1 MFRIIANPMYR
12 LCLILIYIIT
22 CVSCSR
28 STTIT
33 PELKQA
39 EALMQTA
46 PDSALALL
54 QSIPEPEQM
63 SSLNYNT
70 WNLLITQAENKNRI
84 KARTDERIKKAR
96 TYFDRTDNLLR
107 KAQCNFYAGQ
117 VALDLNK
124 PDSAAVGYL
133 HAIDLLEG
141 TDQYELRGLA
151 YHYWGI
157 LNISFKDDNKAKCA
171 FQQALIQFDKN
182 ENIKYKVY
190 ALRDLARAYYN
201 LELPDSAYVSYNLA
215 VKESMQINDSLLISS
230 IYNSLASYH
239 KAIGNYDSSM
249 HYVRTSIRYNTN
261 RAFIDG
267 NYLII
272 GRLFMQMNQLDS
284 ARIYLEQAQASTNLD
299 TNIGASGELAN
310 YYQQLNDPK
319 NESIHLRKYI
329 DSRVKQMDLYQQS
342 KIKEIE
348 ALYDNERLQRAKLQ
362 AEKENMRL
370 LTMASLS
377 TLLFLSAFVLLAVV
391 IHNRK
396 EKLQQLKV
404 QLKERDERISE
415 NEVKIKEIA
424 KHLSAIKTSQEKQLS
439 ETEYSSIKL
448 LQAERD
454 RLSAENQML
463 LQRSEDDLKRY
474 KALRKSNKKLSE
486 RLIETTDLHKMIEEY
501 SGDNRTLDLIRVE
514 LAKELKQLYPDFAKK
529 LNKLAPKL
537 DDKDRL
543 ICYMLKLNFS
553 NADIAKLLFI
563 QPQTVSQYKSTIVK
577 ERFKQEGTTL
587 EDLLYSV

>member
-1 MFRIIANPMYR
+1 M
-12 LCLILIYIIT
+12 
-22 CVSCSR
+22 SCSR

-84 KARTDERIKKAR
+84 KATTDERIKQAC
-96 TYFDRTDNLLR
+96 TYFDRSDNLLR

-141 TDQYELRGLA
+141 TNHHELRGLA
-151 YHYWGI
+151 YHYWGC
-157 LNISFKDDNKAKCA
+157 LNVKCKDNQKAKSA
-171 FQQALIQFDKN
+171 FKQALSHFN
-182 ENIKYKVY
+182 LNGNNAYKVY
-190 ALRDLARAYYN
+190 TLRDLARTYYN
-201 LELPDSAYVSYNLA
+201 LNLPDSAYQYYNLA
-215 VKESMQINDSLLISS
+215 VKEAVQINDSLLISS

-261 RAFIDG
+261 PAFIDG

-284 ARIYLEQAQASTNLD
+284 ARVYLEYAQSSPNLE
-299 TNIGASGELAN
+299 TQTGASGELAN
-310 YYQQLNDPK
+310 YYQQLHDPI
-319 NESIHLRKYI
+319 NESTTLRKYI
-329 DSRVKQMDLYQQS
+329 ASKVKQMDLYQQS

-362 AEKENMRL
+362 AEKDNMWL
-370 LTMASLS
+370 LTVASLS
-377 TLLFLSAFVLLAVV
+377 TLLFLGAFVFLAVV

-396 EKLQQLKV
+396 EKLQQLEV

-424 KHLSAIKTSQEKQLS
+424 QHLSVIKTSQEKQLS
-439 ETEYSSIKL
+439 ETEQSSIKL

-454 RLSAENQML
+454 RLYAENRVL
-463 LQRSEDDLKRY
+463 LHKSEDDLKRY

-486 RLIETTDLHKMIEEY
+486 RLIETTDLHKMIEDY
-501 SGDNRTLDLIRVE
+501 GGDSRTLDLIRVE

-529 LNKLAPKL
+529 LNKLAPTM

>member
-1 MFRIIANPMYR
+1 M
-12 LCLILIYIIT
+12 
-22 CVSCSR
+22 SCSR

-33 PELKQA
+33 PQLQQA
-39 EALMQTA
+39 EALMQSA
-46 PDSALALL
+46 PDSALAIL
-54 QSIPEPEQM
+54 QGISEPEKM

-70 WNLLITQAENKNRI
+70 WNLLITQAENKNRV
-84 KARTDERIKKAR
+84 KATTDERIKMAR
-96 TYFDRTDNLLR
+96 AYFDRTDNKLR

-133 HAIDLLEG
+133 RAIDLLEG
-141 TDQYELRGLA
+141 TDEYELRGLA
-151 YHYWGI
+151 YHYWGV
-157 LNISFKDDNKAKCA
+157 LNISFKDANKAKCA
-171 FQQALIQFDKN
+171 FQQALIQFDTN
-182 ENIKYKVY
+182 ENKKYKVY

-201 LELPDSAYVSYNLA
+201 LELPDSAYVYYNLA
-215 VKESMQINDSLLISS
+215 VEESKQINDSLLISS

-239 KAIGNYDSSM
+239 KAIGSYDSSM

-261 RAFIDG
+261 PVFIDA

-284 ARIYLEQAQASTNLD
+284 ARIYLEQAQASPNLD
-299 TNIGASGELAN
+299 TNTGAIGELAN
-310 YYQQLNDPK
+310 YYQLLNDPK

-329 DSRVKQMDLYQQS
+329 SSRVKQMDLYQQS

-362 AEKENMRL
+362 VEKDHMRL
-370 LTMASLS
+370 FTIACLLI
-377 TLLFLSAFVLLAVV
+377 LLFLCVFVLLAVV
-391 IHNRK
+391 LHKRK
-396 EKLQQLKV
+396 EKLQQLEV
-404 QLKERDERISE
+404 QLKERDERITQ
-415 NEVKIKEIA
+415 NEVKIKEIVE
-424 KHLSAIKTSQEKQLS
+424 HLSSIKTSQENQLS
-439 ETEYSSIKL
+439 ETEHSSIKL

-454 RLSAENQML
+454 RLYAENHVL
-463 LQRSEDDLKRY
+463 LQKSEEDLKRY

-486 RLIETTDLHKMIEEY
+486 RLIETTDLHTMI
-501 SGDNRTLDLIRVE
+501 SDFKGDSRTLDLIRVE

-537 DDKDRL
+537 DEKDRL